1 MRNHRVKNLAE
12 KSKLLSNVKLLTYL
26 KMMYYMGYL
35 PVSWIT
41 QANGSSFK
49 ENKFEVNLRNSIKM
63 ACLDI
68 LIASVIIA
76 YLPVWH
82 LLNMG
87 PSFDLAVL
95 AKPDY
100 YISIFQVQWNI
111 VKVIVN
117 ICLILSN

>member
-1 MRNHRVKNLAE
+1 MMRNYRVKALEE
-12 KSKLLSNVKLLTYL
+12 KCTLLSNVKLLKYL
-26 KMMYYMGYL
+26 KIMYYLGYL

-41 QANGSSFK
+41 QATGSSFM
-49 ENKFEVNLRNSIKM
+49 ENKFEVNLSNSIKM
-63 ACLDI
+63 ACFDI
-68 LIASVIIA
+68 MIASVIVA

-100 YISIFQVQWNI
+100 YISIFQVQWNLGAF
-111 VKVIVN
+111 K
-117 ICLILSN
+117 